1 MWLVVVDAFSKWPE
15 IVKMKRAT
23 SEKVVEVL
31 ETWIARHGV
40 PRQIVTDNGT
50 HFVNKELKSLCEKY
64 NIIHIR
70 TAPYH
75 PRTNGL
81 AERMAQMFKRRFS
94 AKTEPKE

>member
-1 MWLVVVDAFSKWPE
+1 M
-15 IVKMKRAT
+15 
-23 SEKVVEVL
+23 